1 MNAPAFDPGSLR
13 VRLQWRAGRCTGVQ
27 VALTRPHAA
36 AVLRGRPADEAVRL
50 LPLLYSICGKAQGL
64 AASLALGAARGE
76 TAAARVDGAVRAEG
90 IREHLWRLL
99 LDWPLALGLPR
110 AEALMAESL
119 RRIGTVDFADWLAP
133 ALAAHC
139 AGLEAALPAALGP
152 LQPRLAAVLQ
162 ARRHE
167 VLAGAGLGRG
177 EAEPRAAGIGLATVQ
192 TARGPLRHELR
203 LAGDALADL
212 IVEAPTDRHFAD
224 GKLLESWLGGHEAV
238 APADL
243 HAAAQLV
250 LLALDPC
257 VPWEV
262 GVDES

>member
-1 MNAPAFDPGSLR
+1 MKDTAFDPGSLR
-13 VRLQWRAGRCTGVQ
+13 VRLQWRAGRCAGVR
-27 VALTRPHAA
+27 VALTRPDAA
-36 AVLRGRPADEAVRL
+36 AVLRGRRAEEAVRL

-64 AASLALGAARGE
+64 AASLALRAARGE
-76 TAAARVDGAVRAEG
+76 TLAPRVDGAVRVEG
-90 IREHLWRLL
+90 VREHLWRLL
-99 LDWPLALGLPR
+99 LDWPVALGLPR
-110 AEALMAESL
+110 AEALMAASL
-119 RRIGTVDFADWLAP
+119 RRIGTADFAAWLAP
-133 ALAAHC
+133 VLAAHC
-139 AGLEAALPAALGP
+139 AGLEAALPVGLGP

-177 EAEPRAAGIGLATVQ
+177 EAEPRATGIGLATVQ

-212 IVEAPTDRHFAD
+212 VVEAPTDRHFSD

-238 APADL
+238 TPADL
-243 HAAAQLV
+243 QAAAQLV

-262 GVDES
+262 DVDDS